1 MRRWLHQAV
10 IVRRG
15 QVIAF
20 GLLLGLLSASGL
32 VIGAVALHDLRI
44 ERQKAVAL
52 AIRTAQLE
60 APSEDQII
68 EQITS
73 RLKTCLAKGG
83 CRRTIRTTIRRV
95 LKYAEVRQGPAG
107 ATGRPGRDG
116 RAGTP
121 GAPGR
126 PGRNGRPGRRGR
138 NGTNAATPVEVV
150 QTPLS
155 DPRVELNARLL
166 QDLDE
171 LVASLT
177 GRVDRIDSLLRC
189 VLKQPLNLLRC

>member
-1 MRRWLHQAV
+1 LHQAV

-20 GLLLGLLSASGL
+20 GLLLGLLSAGGL
-32 VIGAVALHDLRI
+32 VVGAVALHDLRI

-60 APSEDQII
+60 SPSEDEVI

-73 RLKTCLAKGG
+73 RLRTCLAKGG

-95 LKYAEVRQGPAG
+95 LRYAEVRRGPRGARGKPGKAG
-107 ATGRPGRDG
+107 PRGASGLNGQRGANG
-116 RAGTP
+116 KAGK
-121 GAPGR
+121 
-126 PGRNGRPGRRGR
+126 NGH
-138 NGTNAATPVEVV
+138 NGTNTPGTVEVV
-150 QTPLS
+150 QTPAP

-177 GRVDRIDSLLRC
+177 GRVDRLDALLRC